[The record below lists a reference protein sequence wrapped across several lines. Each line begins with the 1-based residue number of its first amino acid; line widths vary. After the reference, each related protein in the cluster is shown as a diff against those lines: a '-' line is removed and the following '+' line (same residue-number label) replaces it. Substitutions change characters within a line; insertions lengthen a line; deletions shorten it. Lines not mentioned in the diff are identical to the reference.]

1 MSDMMRYALI
11 EASKRADYSKPA
23 FVKQRE
29 AINMNKLRE
38 DLEIVATRMLVLT
51 TAFTAIEELGMHPM
65 QAFLYAIDVE
75 SPMIATHEFFTI
87 LETWAKLCAP
97 ASGVQQQTSFFES
110 VIITK

>member
-1 MSDMMRYALI
+1 MSDMMRHALE
-11 EASKRADYSKPA
+11 EASKRADYSKPS

-29 AINMNKLRE
+29 AINMTKLRN

-51 TAFTAIEELGMHPM
+51 TAYSAVEEFLMHPM
-65 QAFLYAIDVE
+65 QAFLYAVDVE
-75 SPMIATHEFFTI
+75 APTMSTPEFFTI

-97 ASGVQQQTSFFES
+97 ASGVEQQTSFFES